1 SATEIQAER
10 EMDSESHPE
19 ASPDV
24 GPEMERLTEENEE
37 LKLEIAEL
45 RAEMDEMRDSFFEED
60 TRQLQEVRR
69 DLERAN
75 KSCRILQY
83 RLRKTERR
91 RERSAQSGEAD
102 EELVRGLEQ
111 DLKVAKDVSVR
122 LHRELQRVEEAQ
134 KLTEQENDRLRENI
148 VQLQVSRQALLNQET
163 TLLRNSG
170 KIQHNSELQEDSK
183 DLRCHLSLMNE
194 EAELLRKNMVTLAKE
209 KEKAEQQVQQYL
221 ALYGELLPP
230 PPQNTLPHLKGEM
243 AGPPSMRESELKLRL
258 RLVEEE
264 ADALSRKIVELE
276 LESRGLRAELSDM
289 REEEY
294 GGGVK
299 QPGQSELREQLLLLE
314 EEVELLRRSNAEA
327 EQRNIQITEELITLR
342 EGGTGAESTQEELRV
357 ARKHLNSMA
366 GKLLQLQA
374 EKQQQLS
381 APRPASDIV
390 RLPDSHTDV
399 VKSRDPNSR
408 QREGPIGGES
418 DSEET
423 RGTRLLLHEP
433 GPFKQSRQ
441 ETIGHKHMMN
451 IHLEAERLG
460 GTIEQL
466 ISETNAII
474 SIASRPQPGPPAEED
489 SGSVAREQELLQRIN
504 GQMKGFQSNLHGFMQ
519 SLQIPGSQEQ
529 DPHER
534 LSVSDACI
542 IIYILLVYVFVLFI
556 RHLMKMAERMN
567 LL

>member
-1 SATEIQAER
+1 
-10 EMDSESHPE
+10 MDSESHPE

-148 VQLQVSRQALLNQET
+148 VQLQVSRQALLNQEKGT
-163 TLLRNSG
+163 ASRDELGPEEKSPP
-170 KIQHNSELQEDSK
+170 SEEDSK

-357 ARKHLNSMA
+357 ARKQLNSLA

-381 APRPASDIV
+381 TPRPASDIV

-433 GPFKQSRQ
+433 GPIKQSRQ

-534 LSVSDACI
+534 LSMFQPI
-542 IIYILLVYVFVLFI
+542 ISLIFVL
-556 RHLMKMAERMN
+556 LMFSSLSYATIFK
-567 LL
+567 LVFLFTLFFVL